1 MATNTIKVIN
11 HSDVNYELVA
21 GGTITPGMLIEQ
33 YSATQVR
40 AHSTAAGN
48 AEKMFAVE
56 DELQGKTIDDNY
68 SATNVV
74 FCWLPMRG
82 DIVNAILAHGQNIAT
97 VGTFLVS
104 NGNGHLKAK
113 TSYASTGDVDVE
125 EIVGVAIEAV
135 NATSAAARIK
145 VRII

>member
-1 MATNTIKVIN
+1 MANTIKIKN
-11 HSDVNYELVA
+11 LSDVNGEMIA

-40 AHSTAAGN
+40 VHSTAAGN

-56 DELQGKTIDDNY
+56 DELQGNTIDDNY
-68 SATNVV
+68 SATNKVMV
-74 FCWLPMRG
+74 WWPGRG
-82 DIVNAILAHGQNIAT
+82 DIVNAILAQGQNIT
-97 VGTFLVS
+97 TPGTYLVS
-104 NGNGHLKAK
+104 NADGRLKAK
-113 TSYASTGDVDVE
+113 PSYASTGDVDVE
-125 EIVGVAIEAV
+125 EIVGVATEAV